1 MSEQLRPRN
10 NLEHVPIEKGIPERA
25 HGGTQTRSRAAR
37 PAQPQKVDQAI
48 CVPDLPQISPDQKVD
63 AELWFTREL
72 LCGMIKQ
79 AVLDAQNETVY
90 ETKSLNEHRE
100 INQKSAIAF
109 LNSTFYSQL
118 CTALGNASGF
128 NIPAKRIRQKAM
140 S

>member
-25 HGGTQTRSRAAR
+25 NGGAQACGGAAR
-37 PAQPQKVDQAI
+37 PAQPQEIDQAI
-48 CVPDLPQISPDQKVD
+48 CLPDLPQISPDQKVD
-63 AELWFTREL
+63 AELMFTRGL
-72 LCGMIKQ
+72 LCGVIEQ

-100 INQKSAIAF
+100 MNQKSAIKF

-128 NIPAKRIRQKAM
+128 HMPAKRIRQKAM

>member
-25 HGGTQTRSRAAR
+25 YGGTQTRSGAAR
-37 PAQPQKVDQAI
+37 PAQPQEVDPAI
-48 CVPDLPQISPDQKVD
+48 CLPDMPQISPDEKID
-63 AELWFTREL
+63 NELMFTRGL
-72 LCGMIKQ
+72 LCGMIEQ

-90 ETKSLNEHRE
+90 ESKSLNEHRE
-100 INQKSAIAF
+100 MNQRSAIAF
-109 LNSTFYSQL
+109 LNSTLYSQL

-128 NIPAKRIRQKAM
+128 HIPSKRIRQKAM

>member
-10 NLEHVPIEKGIPERA
+10 NLEHVPVEKGIPERA
-25 HGGTQTRSRAAR
+25 HGGAKARGGAAR
-37 PAQPQKVDQAI
+37 QAQPQEIDPTI
-48 CVPDLPQISPDQKVD
+48 CMPDMPQISPDQKID
-63 AELWFTREL
+63 AELMFTRGL
-72 LCGMIKQ
+72 LCGMIEQ
-79 AVLDAQNETVY
+79 AVLDARNETVY
-90 ETKSLNEHRE
+90 ESKSLNEHRE
-100 INQKSAIAF
+100 MNQKSAIAF

>member
-1 MSEQLRPRN
+1 M
-10 NLEHVPIEKGIPERA
+10 
-25 HGGTQTRSRAAR
+25 
-37 PAQPQKVDQAI
+37 
-48 CVPDLPQISPDQKVD
+48 PQISPDQKID
-63 AELWFTREL
+63 AELMFTRGL
-72 LCGMIKQ
+72 LCGMIEQ

-100 INQKSAIAF
+100 MNQKSAIAF

-128 NIPAKRIRQKAM
+128 NIPSKQIRQKAM

>member
-10 NLEHVPIEKGIPERA
+10 NMEHVPIEKGIPQRA
-25 HGGTQTRSRAAR
+25 HGGTQARIRAAR
-37 PAQPQKVDQAI
+37 PAQPQEIDSTI
-48 CVPDLPQISPDQKVD
+48 CLPDLPQISPDQKID

-72 LCGMIKQ
+72 LCGMIEQ

-90 ETKSLNEHRE
+90 ESKSLNEHRE
-100 INQKSAIAF
+100 MNQRSAIAF
-109 LNSTFYSQL
+109 LNSTLYSQL

-128 NIPAKRIRQKAM
+128 HISAKRIRQKAM

>member
-10 NLEHVPIEKGIPERA
+10 NLEHVPVEKGISERA
-25 HGGTQTRSRAAR
+25 HGRTQARRGATR
-37 PAQPQKVDQAI
+37 PAQPQEVDSTI
-48 CVPDLPQISPDQKVD
+48 CVPDLPQISPDQKID
-63 AELWFTREL
+63 NELIFTREL

-90 ETKSLNEHRE
+90 ESKSLNEHRE
-100 INQKSAIAF
+100 MNQRSAIAF
-109 LNSTFYSQL
+109 LNSTLYSQL

-128 NIPAKRIRQKAM
+128 HIPSKRIRQKAM

>member
-10 NLEHVPIEKGIPERA
+10 NLEHVPVEKGIPERA
-25 HGGTQTRSRAAR
+25 NGGDQTRSGEAR
-37 PAQPQKVDQAI
+37 PAQPQEIDPAI
-48 CVPDLPQISPDQKVD
+48 CVSDLPQISPDQKID
-63 AELWFTREL
+63 AELMFTRGL
-72 LCGMIKQ
+72 LCGVIEQ

-100 INQKSAIAF
+100 MNQKSAIKF

-128 NIPAKRIRQKAM
+128 NIPAKKIRQKAM

>member
-10 NLEHVPIEKGIPERA
+10 NLEHVPIKKSIPERA

-37 PAQPQKVDQAI
+37 PAQPQEVDQSI
-48 CVPDLPQISPDQKVD
+48 CVSDLPQISPDQKVD
-63 AELWFTREL
+63 NELMFTRGL
-72 LCGMIKQ
+72 LCSLIEQ

-100 INQKSAIAF
+100 MNQKSAIAF
-109 LNSTFYSQL
+109 LNSIFYSQL
-118 CTALGNASGF
+118 CTALGHASGF
-128 NIPAKRIRQKAM
+128 HIPAKRIRQKAM